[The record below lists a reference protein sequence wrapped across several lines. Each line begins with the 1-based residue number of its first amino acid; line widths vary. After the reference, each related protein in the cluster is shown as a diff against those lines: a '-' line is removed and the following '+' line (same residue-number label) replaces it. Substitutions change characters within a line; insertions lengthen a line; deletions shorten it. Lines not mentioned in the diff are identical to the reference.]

1 MSSAWD
7 TINRNRRSEPR
18 RKVRLSASVSLVE
31 QDADESQWPS
41 VLAYT
46 RDISASGMSLIV
58 PSTQLGCHDLKSGDY
73 LLRIIL
79 AISNET
85 SVRITARLVH
95 CELANQKDS
104 EIGFLLGVKI
114 EELSADDRVLYD
126 EVINSPM
133 PLSG

>member
-7 TINRNRRSEPR
+7 TINRNRRAEPR

-31 QDADESQWPS
+31 QEGDEHEWPS

-46 RDISASGMSLIV
+46 RDISASGMALIV
-58 PSTQLGCHDLKSGDY
+58 PSTRLGCHDLQSGDY

-95 CELANQKDS
+95 CELANQKES

-114 EELSADDRVLYD
+114 EELTPEDRVLYD
-126 EVINSPM
+126 EAVNGPM
-133 PLSG
+133 PLS

>member
-7 TINRNRRSEPR
+7 TINRNRRTEPR
-18 RKVRLSASVSLVE
+18 RKVRLSASVSLIE
-31 QDADESQWPS
+31 QEGDEHEWPS

-46 RDISASGMSLIV
+46 RDLSASGMALIV
-58 PSTQLGCHDLKSGDY
+58 PSTRLGCHDLKSGDY

-85 SVRITARLVH
+85 SIRVTARLVH
-95 CELANQKDS
+95 CELVNQKDS

-114 EELSADDRVLYD
+114 EELAAEDHILYN
-126 EVINSPM
+126 EVVNGPM
-133 PLSG
+133 PLS

>member
-7 TINRNRRSEPR
+7 TINRNRRAEPR

-31 QDADESQWPS
+31 QGADESQWPS

-46 RDISASGMSLIV
+46 RDISASGMALIV

-85 SVRITARLVH
+85 RLRITARLVH
-95 CELANQKDS
+95 CELSNQHEP
-104 EIGFLLGVKI
+104 EIGFLLGVRI
-114 EELSADDRVLYD
+114 EEISAEDRVLYD
-126 EVINSPM
+126 EIVNGPM
-133 PLSG
+133 HPN